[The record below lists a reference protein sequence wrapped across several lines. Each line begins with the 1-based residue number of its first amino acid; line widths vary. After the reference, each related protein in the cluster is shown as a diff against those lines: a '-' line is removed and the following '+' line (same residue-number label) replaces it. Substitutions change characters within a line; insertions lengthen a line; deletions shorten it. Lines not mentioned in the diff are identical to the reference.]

1 MARKATIL
9 VVDDEPHVVRLV
21 KANLEPSGYK
31 ILTATDGEQA
41 LQVVQDESPDLV
53 ILDIMLPKMDG
64 YEVCRRIREFSPVP
78 VIMLTARSTEVD
90 LVHGFDVGA
99 DDYVTKPFAANELL
113 VRVRAVL
120 RRSKWPEEVLS
131 RHGFKAGP
139 IEIDFAGHK
148 VTVDGQPVKLSPT
161 EYRLAGLPGLERRA
175 GHPPPRAAARGVGA
189 RVWRRERVS
198 ARLCPLPAPEAGAGP
213 GQPALPADAAG
224 GGVCLLPA
232 GGGQGL
238 DNPPRS
244 ICVMGRV
251 WYNRTHRGRLAQ
263 MARARR

>member
-31 ILTATDGEQA
+31 ILTATDGQQA

-64 YEVCRRIREFSPVP
+64 YEVCRRIRDFSPVP
-78 VIMLTARSTEVD
+78 VVMLTARSTEVD

-161 EYRLAGLPGLERRA
+161 EYRLLAYLASNAGRVILHRELLRAVWGPEYGEESEYLRVYVRYLRQKLEPDPA
-175 GHPPPRAAARGVGA
+175 NPRY
-189 RVWRRERVS
+189 
-198 ARLCPLPAPEAGAGP
+198 LLTQPGAGYVFY
-213 GQPALPADAAG
+213 QPEEDKG
-224 GGVCLLPA
+224 
-232 GGGQGL
+232 
-238 DNPPRS
+238 
-244 ICVMGRV
+244 
-251 WYNRTHRGRLAQ
+251 
-263 MARARR
+263 